1 MSRPE
6 HLAPPEI
13 YYDDQ
18 QAKKYLTSTRM
29 NEIQQNLT
37 ERALELLCLP
47 PNQKSL
53 LLDLG
58 CGSGLSGDVI
68 TEEGHDW
75 VGFDISQAMLNA
87 ASSRDVEGD
96 LVLLDLGQGLP
107 LRTGIF
113 DGAISV
119 SAIQWL
125 CNADK
130 TCNDPRK
137 RLASFFSTLYASLI
151 RGSRAVLQFYP
162 DSSDQVDLLLTA
174 AQKAGFSGGLVV
186 DFPNSTRAK
195 KYFLCLTAGPPSSSL
210 PTTNDIRLDTETRK
224 RKKKRNNGIS
234 LKSRILAKK
243 ERQRRQG
250 REVRPD
256 SKYTGRKRSGKL
268 R

>member
-6 HLAPPEI
+6 YLAPPEI

-18 QAKKYLTSTRM
+18 QAKKYLTNTRI
-29 NEIQQNLT
+29 NEVQRSLT
-37 ERALELLCLP
+37 ERALELLCLR

-68 TEEGHDW
+68 TEEGHE
-75 VGFDISQAMLNA
+75 
-87 ASSRDVEGD
+87 DVEGD

-130 TCNDPRK
+130 TSYEPRK
-137 RLASFFSTLYASLI
+137 RMSSFFNSLYACLI

-195 KYFLCLTAGPPSSSL
+195 KFFLCLTAGPPSSSL
-210 PTTNDIRLDTETRK
+210 ATNDKRVNNYETSK
-224 RKKKRNNGIS
+224 GKKRNNGIS
-234 LKSRILAKK
+234 LRSKILAKK

>member
-6 HLAPPEI
+6 YLAPPEI

-18 QAKKYLTSTRM
+18 QAKKYLTNTRI
-29 NEIQQNLT
+29 NEVQRSLT
-37 ERALELLCLP
+37 ERALELLCLR

-68 TEEGHDW
+68 TEEGHEW
-75 VGFDISQAMLNA
+75 VGFDISQAMLDT

-130 TCNDPRK
+130 TSYEPRK
-137 RLASFFSTLYASLI
+137 RMSSFFNSLYACLI

-195 KYFLCLTAGPPSSSL
+195 KFFLCLTAGPPSSSL
-210 PTTNDIRLDTETRK
+210 ATNDKRVNNYETSK
-224 RKKKRNNGIS
+224 GKKRNNGIS
-234 LKSRILAKK
+234 LRSKILAKK